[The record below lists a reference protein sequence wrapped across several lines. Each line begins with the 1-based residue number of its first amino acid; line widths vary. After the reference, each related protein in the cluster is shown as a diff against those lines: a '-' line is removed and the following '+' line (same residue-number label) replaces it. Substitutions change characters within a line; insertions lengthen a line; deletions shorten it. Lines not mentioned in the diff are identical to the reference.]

1 MATTPTPE
9 EAVERA
15 RRAQDQRI
23 ETVRV
28 LAQTRQ
34 ELTNERKA
42 ADRERAELEARLKE
56 RMREHEAADVKAFSA
71 ATSAGWAPAEL
82 RKIGFPE
89 PDKKR
94 RVRRKSAGQSKQQAS
109 ASQQQ
114 EPAKVEAANDPSDGT
129 GTHGRGSKT
138 EQGNAP
144 SENV

>member
-34 ELTNERKA
+34 ELTSERES
-42 ADRERAELEARLKE
+42 ADRERAELETRLRD
-56 RMREHEAADVKAFSA
+56 RMREHEAANVKAFNA
-71 ATSAGWAPAEL
+71 ATAAGWTPDEL

-89 PDKKR
+89 PEKKR
-94 RVRRKSAGQSKQQAS
+94 RVRRRSAARSKQQRTTPDDADGTTSESAATDETAS
-109 ASQQQ
+109 A
-114 EPAKVEAANDPSDGT
+114 
-129 GTHGRGSKT
+129 
-138 EQGNAP
+138 
-144 SENV
+144 